1 MTIKPL
7 VATIVL
13 PTAVLAVAVTTGIGT
28 AAGGAT
34 SPSPQSS
41 RAGTTREPTAAVA
54 DAVGE
59 RLRDGGYVVYFRRAS
74 TDMSTSDS
82 TDNLADCTL
91 QRNLNVAGRADA
103 RAIGREWRRLRLPV
117 GTVLSSRYCRARD
130 TARLAFGRFT
140 PSTDITAL
148 PPASP
153 ERARPVGALRRLLAQ
168 RPARG
173 STILV
178 AHQYNIDEA
187 TGISLDEGEAAI
199 FEPRG
204 GRGFRLVAK
213 IKPRAWAQLR
223 P

>member
-1 MTIKPL
+1 MRIKPL
-7 VATIVL
+7 LARVVL
-13 PTAVLAVAVTTGIGT
+13 PTAVLAVTTGIGT
-28 AAGGAT
+28 AASAAP
-34 SPSPQSS
+34 SPSSQSS
-41 RAGTTREPTAAVA
+41 RASTTPKPTAAVA
-54 DAVGE
+54 DTVGE
-59 RLRDGGYVVYFRRAS
+59 RLRDGGYVIYFRHAS

-91 QRNLNVAGRADA
+91 QRNLNAAGRADA
-103 RAIGREWRRLRLPV
+103 RAIGREWKRLRLPV
-117 GTVLSSRYCRARD
+117 GTVLSSRYCRTRD

-153 ERARPVGALRRLLAQ
+153 ERARRVRALRRLLAQ
-168 RPARG
+168 PPARAN
-173 STILV
+173 TILV
-178 AHQYNIDEA
+178 AHQYNIEEA
-187 TGISLDEGEAAI
+187 TGTSLEEGEAAI

-204 GRGFRLVAK
+204 RRGFRLVAK